1 METSMLSTR
10 VATID
15 DVPLLKKLIHELAEY
30 EREPQAVLITEEQL
44 IQDGFGPEPKFRAII
59 AEQDGQPAG
68 YAVFFGSYSTWTG
81 PSLFLE
87 DLFVRKPFRGHGV
100 GRSLLSQVA
109 RIAGQEGYHTI
120 RLDVLDWNESAIQFY
135 KSIGG
140 EYLQQWRNVLVG
152 EEALNRLGRG

>member
-1 METSMLSTR
+1 MLLTR

-15 DVPLLKKLIHELAEY
+15 DVPLLKMLIHELAEY
-30 EREPQAVLITEEQL
+30 EREPHAVLITEEQL
-44 IQDGFGPEPKFRAII
+44 IRDGFGPEPKFRAII

-100 GRSLLSQVA
+100 GRSLLCQVA

-140 EYLQQWRNVLVG
+140 EYLQQWRNVLIG